1 MASKDA
7 ASREYEAELRQ
18 MALTDRHTMTDE
30 QMLALLLSY
39 TNYNGDL
46 KITVDALL
54 ERFGS
59 YRACVLASHSELMAV
74 NGMTFNSAVLFRL
87 ISGIYSI
94 KEGPPNTGELITDI
108 EELFVTAVGNS
119 RKECAYIAAFDSKN
133 KLLGIEQLA
142 SGRHSCVEFRVSD
155 IVDFAAQLEAERIAV
170 CHSHPWDRSPA
181 ESEYDRHTAQI
192 IGEACARFG
201 VEFIGQV
208 IVAQNGAAL
217 FKYES

>member
-59 YRACVLASHSELMAV
+59 YRACVLASHSELMAM
-74 NGMTFNSAVLFRL
+74 NGKYAQMFRHQAEN
-87 ISGIYSI
+87 YS
-94 KEGPPNTGELITDI
+94 E
-108 EELFVTAVGNS
+108 
-119 RKECAYIAAFDSKN
+119 
-133 KLLGIEQLA
+133 A
-142 SGRHSCVEFRVSD
+142 SE
-155 IVDFAAQLEAERIAV
+155 I
-170 CHSHPWDRSPA
+170 
-181 ESEYDRHTAQI
+181 
-192 IGEACARFG
+192 
-201 VEFIGQV
+201 
-208 IVAQNGAAL
+208 
-217 FKYES
+217 